1 MNYAW
6 GDERLPALTRKMER
20 GPLKGVYTTPE
31 TARWYGEVLDELD
44 GLGLTK
50 EDQLMVVG
58 VAPWIYLYT
67 EAGCGNYSTWQ
78 VHENSTYIHDYYALH
93 PEKFPDV
100 LYMAHWADI
109 FLDCEL
115 SMPFKQQGY
124 EVVYEGNGTVMMAPE
139 RAARWQQDRNGEE
152 AV

>member
-1 MNYAW
+1 M
-6 GDERLPALTRKMER
+6 
-20 GPLKGVYTTPE
+20 
-31 TARWYGEVLDELD
+31 
-44 GLGLTK
+44 
-50 EDQLMVVG
+50 
-58 VAPWIYLYT
+58 
-67 EAGCGNYSTWQ
+67 
-78 VHENSTYIHDYYALH
+78 
-93 PEKFPDV
+93 